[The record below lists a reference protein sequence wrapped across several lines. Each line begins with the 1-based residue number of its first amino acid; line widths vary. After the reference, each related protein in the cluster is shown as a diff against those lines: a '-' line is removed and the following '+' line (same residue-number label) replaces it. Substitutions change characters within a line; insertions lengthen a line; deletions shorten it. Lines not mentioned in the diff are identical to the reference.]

1 MEDYRKKKIT
11 KQQLWDKLHEE
22 RFMWQN
28 KCQHDVAVT
37 KINTA
42 LEIRKIVDPILAKV
56 ALAFGKPNEDGEYSL
71 DIELP
76 ENREGY
82 DWQVRLDEQ
91 DDTTWRITAKEI
103 EIPKEEKNGKMDNV
117 QKEIAGP
124 ESERA
129 GDD

>member
-1 MEDYRKKKIT
+1 MEDYKKKKMT
-11 KQQLWDKLHEE
+11 KAQLWDKLHEE

-56 ALAFGKPNEDGEYSL
+56 ALAFGKPDQEGEYIL

-76 ENREGY
+76 EYREGY
-82 DWQVRLDEQ
+82 DWQIRLGKVGEK
-91 DDTTWRITAKEI
+91 TWRITAKEI
-103 EIPKEEKNGKMDNV
+103 EIPKEKK
-117 QKEIAGP
+117 
-124 ESERA
+124 
-129 GDD
+129 

>member
-1 MEDYRKKKIT
+1 MEDYKKKKMT
-11 KQQLWDKLHEE
+11 KAQLWDKLHEE

-56 ALAFGKPNEDGEYSL
+56 ALAFGKPDQEGEYIL

-82 DWQVRLDEQ
+82 EWQVRLSEIGDGLWQ
-91 DDTTWRITAKEI
+91 IGTKEV
-103 EIPKEEKNGKMDNV
+103 ELPKEEGEEK
-117 QKEIAGP
+117 QE
-124 ESERA
+124 EEQ
-129 GDD
+129 

>member
-11 KQQLWDKLHEE
+11 KAQLWDKLHEE

-56 ALAFGKPNEDGEYSL
+56 ALAFGKPDQEGEYCL

-82 DWQVRLDEQ
+82 EWQVRLSEIGEGMWQ
-91 DDTTWRITAKEI
+91 IGTKEV
-103 EIPKEEKNGKMDNV
+103 ELQKKEE
-117 QKEIAGP
+117 
-124 ESERA
+124 SE
-129 GDD
+129 